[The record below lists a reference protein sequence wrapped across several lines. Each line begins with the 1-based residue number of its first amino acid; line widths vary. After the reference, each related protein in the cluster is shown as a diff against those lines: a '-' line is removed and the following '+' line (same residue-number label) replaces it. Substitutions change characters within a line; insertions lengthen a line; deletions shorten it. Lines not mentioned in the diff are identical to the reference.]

1 MPSESRRNPADIT
14 ESLNPVLREGAALR
28 QVTMLLA
35 NNAPRSMILEAV
47 AQLRSLAESQGA
59 LRRVATL
66 VAQGAEPKAVF
77 AAVAVEASQILAVGA
92 VSVISYDAETET
104 FTKIFG
110 THGNRSPVPDG
121 TTWPVGDCPEG
132 ALVLKTGGPARID
145 DWTRIPGPTAARHRE
160 LGFGPAIAAPI
171 NVDGAIWGH
180 IAAYGEAGDIFPLGW
195 EMRLADYTNL
205 VATAVANVQARDELR
220 GLVDFQ
226 GALRRVALLVAQGAE
241 PRRLFDAIAE
251 EASRIL
257 GVGAISLI
265 SYDTDAQM
273 FTQIAAT
280 HGPRAVMPN
289 GGQWPLEDSPLGQMI
304 IKSGHPGRIDDWSG
318 LPGPI
323 AARHR
328 DHGLGQAVSA
338 PILVDGGLWGHIA
351 AFGEAGEILP
361 PGCETRLAEFAQLME
376 TAISN
381 VQARNVLHSLAE
393 SQGALRRVATLVAQ
407 GAEPRAV
414 FAAVAVEAS
423 RILGVGAVSAVSYDP
438 DTELFT
444 KIFGTHGRRS
454 AVPDGGQWGLE
465 DCPEGA
471 LILQTGGPVRID
483 DWSQVPGPVAARH
496 REQGFGQCVAAP
508 VLLDGALWGHLAA
521 FGEADEILPPGSE
534 TRLADFTSLMASA
547 LSNAQAR
554 DELRGLAEQQGA
566 ALRRVAT
573 LVAQQAPPSTIFN
586 AVAGEASRALQ
597 VPRVDVG
604 RCHEDGSVTLLGS
617 TGRSVP
623 KEAHAFS
630 TCGEHV
636 ARKVMESG
644 RAARIDDWT
653 TLPVPDADA
662 ARAEGFGSVVGT
674 PILVEGSLWGVI
686 VVLADETLRG
696 DTETRLTDFTHLVA
710 SSISNVQ
717 ARNNL
722 IASRARIV
730 TASDQTQ
737 RRIERNLHDG
747 IQQRIVALGLNLRA
761 LRTGSALPYEV
772 EAGLDDLARDLE
784 GVAEEIRVF
793 SQGLHPAL
801 LSRSGLGPSLRAL
814 ARRSPVAVDLD
825 VTGVSRFPEP
835 IEIAVYYVVSEAL
848 ANAAKHSQAA
858 TVTVTVASDA
868 AAVRATVT
876 DDGVGGAKP
885 GRGSGLIGL
894 VDRVEALGGRF
905 TLESPA
911 GRGTTISI
919 ELPHG
924 LQTLDEGPA
933 L

>member
-1 MPSESRRNPADIT
+1 MPSESPRSPADIA
-14 ESLNPVLREGAALR
+14 ESLNPVLREGVALR
-28 QVTMLLA
+28 HVTMLLA
-35 NNAPRSMILEAV
+35 NDAPRSMVLEAV
-47 AQLRSLAESQGA
+47 AELRSLAESQGA

-66 VAQGAEPKAVF
+66 VAQDSEPRAVF
-77 AAVAVEASQILAVGA
+77 AAVAVEASQILGVEA
-92 VSVISYDAETET
+92 VSVISYDAETEM

-110 THGNRSPVPDG
+110 THGSRSPVPDG
-121 TTWPVGDCPEG
+121 TTWPVDDCPEG
-132 ALVLKTGGPARID
+132 ALVLQTGGPARID

-171 NVDGAIWGH
+171 IVDGAIWGH
-180 IAAYGEAGDIFPLGW
+180 IAAYGEAGDIFPLAW

-205 VATAVANVQARDELR
+205 VATAIANVQARDELR
-220 GLVDFQ
+220 NLADSQ
-226 GALRRVALLVAQGAE
+226 SALRRIALLVAQGSE
-241 PRRLFDAIAE
+241 PDRLFDAIAE

-265 SYDTDAQM
+265 SYDTDTKM

-289 GGQWPLEDSPLGQMI
+289 GGQWPLEESPLGQMI
-304 IKSGHPGRIDDWSG
+304 IKTGRPGRIDDWAQ

-338 PILVDGGLWGHIA
+338 PILIDGALWGHIA
-351 AFGEAGEILP
+351 AFGNAGEVLP
-361 PGCETRLAEFAQLME
+361 PGCEIRLAEFTQLME
-376 TAISN
+376 TAIAN
-381 VQARNVLHSLAE
+381 VQARNMLRSLAE

-414 FAAVAVEAS
+414 FAAVATEAS
-423 RILGVGAVSAVSYDP
+423 RILGVGAVSVVSYDP
-438 DTELFT
+438 DARMYT
-444 KIFGTHGRRS
+444 KIVGTHGQRS

-483 DWSQVPGPVAARH
+483 DWSQIPGPVAARH
-496 REQGFGQCVAAP
+496 RERGFGQCVAAP
-508 VLLDGALWGHLAA
+508 VLVDGEIWGHLAA
-521 FGEADEILPPGSE
+521 FGEAGEILPPGSE

-586 AVAGEASRALQ
+586 AVAGEASRALH

-604 RCHEDGSVTLLGS
+604 RCHEDGSITLLGS
-617 TGRSVP
+617 TGRP
-623 KEAHAFS
+623 GPGQDHAFS
-630 TCGEHV
+630 RSGEQI

-644 RAARIDDWT
+644 RAARIDDWP

-662 ARAEGFGSVVGT
+662 ARAEGFRSVVGA
-674 PILVEGSLWGVI
+674 PILVEGTLWGVI
-686 VVLADETLRG
+686 VVFAGEILRD
-696 DTETRLTDFTHLVA
+696 DTGTRLTDFTHLVA
-710 SSISNVQ
+710 SSISNVH

-730 TASDQTQ
+730 TASDETR

-747 IQQRIVALGLNLRA
+747 VQQRIVALGLNLRA
-761 LRTGSALPYEV
+761 LRSGSALPHEV
-772 EAGLDDLARDLE
+772 GAGLDDLARDLE

-801 LSRSGLGPSLRAL
+801 LARSGLGPSLRAL
-814 ARRSPVAVDLD
+814 ARRSPVPVDLD
-825 VTGVSRFPEP
+825 ATGVPRFPEP
-835 IEIAVYYVVSEAL
+835 IETAVYYVVSEAL
-848 ANAAKHSQAA
+848 ANAVKHSQATA
-858 TVTVTVASDA
+858 VSVTVSADT
-868 AAVRATVT
+868 AAVRATVA
-876 DDGVGGAKP
+876 DDGNGGAKP

-905 TLESPA
+905 TLESPV

-919 ELPHG
+919 ELPLG
-924 LQTLDEGPA
+924 PQTIDEGPA

>member
-1 MPSESRRNPADIT
+1 MPDQSLRAPIEGT
-14 ESLNPVLREGAALR
+14 ESLDQVLREEAA
-28 QVTMLLA
+28 V
-35 NNAPRSMILEAV
+35 
-47 AQLRSLAESQGA
+47 
-59 LRRVATL
+59 RRVATL
-66 VAQGAEPKAVF
+66 LAEQAPQSAVLE
-77 AAVAVEASQILAVGA
+77 AVA
-92 VSVISYDAETET
+92 
-104 FTKIFG
+104 
-110 THGNRSPVPDG
+110 
-121 TTWPVGDCPEG
+121 
-132 ALVLKTGGPARID
+132 
-145 DWTRIPGPTAARHRE
+145 E
-160 LGFGPAIAAPI
+160 LR
-171 NVDGAIWGH
+171 
-180 IAAYGEAGDIFPLGW
+180 
-195 EMRLADYTNL
+195 RLA
-205 VATAVANVQARDELR
+205 ESH
-220 GLVDFQ
+220 

-241 PRRLFDAIAE
+241 PERLFEAIAE

-257 GVGAISLI
+257 GVDAISLI

-289 GGQWPLEDSPLGQMI
+289 GGQWPLEDSPLGRMI
-304 IKSGHPGRIDDWSG
+304 IKSGHPGRIDDWSK

-328 DHGLGQAVSA
+328 ENGLGQAVSA
-338 PILVDGGLWGHIA
+338 PILVNGALWGQIA
-351 AFGEAGEILP
+351 AFGNAGEVLP
-361 PGCETRLAEFAQLME
+361 PGCETRLADFTQLMA

-381 VQARNVLHSLAE
+381 VQAHDELRSLAE

-407 GAEPRAV
+407 GAEPKAV
-414 FAAVAVEAS
+414 FAAVAVETS
-423 RILGVGAVSAVSYDP
+423 RILGVGAVSVISYDT
-438 DTELFT
+438 DTEMFT
-444 KIFGTHGRRS
+444 KIFGTHGQRA
-454 AVPDGGQWGLE
+454 AVPDGGRWGLA

-471 LILQTGGPVRID
+471 LVLRTGGPVRID
-483 DWSQVPGPVAARH
+483 DWSQIPGPVAARH

-508 VLLDGALWGHLAA
+508 VLVDGEIWGHLAA
-521 FGEADEILPPGSE
+521 FGEADEILPPRSE

-573 LVAQQAPPSTIFN
+573 LVAQQAPLSTIFN

-604 RCHEDGSVTLLGS
+604 RCHEDGSITLLGS
-617 TGRSVP
+617 TGGSVP
-623 KEAHAFS
+623 REAHAFS
-630 TCGEHV
+630 KCGEHV

-644 RAARIDDWT
+644 RAARIDDWA
-653 TLPVPDADA
+653 TLPAPDADA
-662 ARAEGFGSVVGT
+662 ARAEGFRSVVGA
-674 PILVEGSLWGVI
+674 PITVEGSLWGVI
-686 VVLADETLRG
+686 VVLAGEVLRD

-710 SSISNVQ
+710 SSISNVH

-730 TASDQTQ
+730 TASDETQ

-761 LRTGSALPYEV
+761 LRTGSALPDEAR
-772 EAGLDDLARDLE
+772 AGLDELARDLE
-784 GVAEEIRVF
+784 GVAEEIRAF

-825 VTGVSRFPEP
+825 VAGVPRFPEP
-835 IEIAVYYVVSEAL
+835 IETAVYYVVSEAL
-848 ANAAKHSQAA
+848 ANAAKHSQA
-858 TVTVTVASDA
+858 TEVCVTVASDA
-868 AAVRATVT
+868 AAVRATVA
-876 DDGVGGAKP
+876 DDGAGGAKP

-919 ELPHG
+919 ELPLG
-924 LQTLDEGPA
+924 PQTIGEGPA